1 MIFSNIY
8 NVRDLFESA
17 IQSPGLVWWLI
28 KSISFFFFL
37 LCVLVHLCVCVF
49 FLSGSCLFVL
59 LILKI
64 NMFLFSSLGGHL
76 S

>member
-1 MIFSNIY
+1 
-8 NVRDLFESA
+8 LCCSA
-17 IQSPGLVWWLI
+17 
-28 KSISFFFFL
+28 F
-37 LCVLVHLCVCVF
+37 VCF

-76 S
+76 SRITI

>member
-17 IQSPGLVWWLI
+17 IQSLRLVWWLI
-28 KSISFFFFL
+28 KSISFFFVA
-37 LCVLVHLCVCVF
+37 LCCSAFVFVF
-49 FLSGSCLFVL
+49 FLFGSCLFVL